1 MLKLCVR
8 QSLALARGL
17 EFKQGAVRGVATG
30 RVFPVLK
37 SELEI
42 EQFVVNSSWR
52 AQDILEA
59 GDVNEA
65 KEAKEANEAKET
77 VDEAMLE
84 GLMKLSGLSIRAV
97 DKEALQ
103 RLLVS
108 LEAQLRFPG
117 KLQSLDPAG
126 VMEEE
131 AEGGS
136 RDVAGSTGITR
147 LVGDRQAKELGFREL
162 MAEIQERQEPSAG
175 KGETAAS
182 WDPLELSQER
192 DEDNYFVVNEGLLK
206 KSKLGL

>member
-8 QSLALARGL
+8 QRLALARRMG
-17 EFKQGAVRGVATG
+17 FKLGAARGVATG

-59 GDVNEA
+59 GDVNGA
-65 KEAKEANEAKET
+65 KAANEAKET
-77 VDEAMLE
+77 VDLAMLE

-97 DKEALQ
+97 DREALH

-108 LEAQLRFPG
+108 LEAQLRFTG

-126 VMEEE
+126 VMEEDE
-131 AEGGS
+131 AGS
-136 RDVAGSTGITR
+136 GDVAGSTGITR

-162 MAEIQERQEPSAG
+162 MAEIQEHQEPSAG

-206 KSKLGL
+206 KSKLGV

>member
-108 LEAQLRFPG
+108 LEAQLRFTG

-131 AEGGS
+131 AEVGS